1 MPVPSVPSFAF
12 LYISRQDLFVQLESF
27 PSAGLQKDVGSCAAS
42 MRVPDSGWQES
53 HPQAPLQTTFLLSHW
68 VSKIDKNPISSV
80 KALLYNSAWKRSRPG
95 TKNMAAT
102 CCYMLQDA
110 VSFCDIL
117 PFKHTCT
124 HTHPREPALDES
136 LNQGRSKL
144 LRPTKSMIR

>member
-1 MPVPSVPSFAF
+1 
-12 LYISRQDLFVQLESF
+12 
-27 PSAGLQKDVGSCAAS
+27 
-42 MRVPDSGWQES
+42 
-53 HPQAPLQTTFLLSHW
+53 
-68 VSKIDKNPISSV
+68 V